1 MFNHCVWESI
11 AGRHQFCA
19 RRGVSAVPGCR
30 GFTLLEVLT
39 VISMIAILAVIA
51 TPSFTDLLRKNRLSA
66 ASSALQVSLNLARSE
81 AVKRGGDARVT
92 VAANGSAGQW
102 ANGWTVF
109 ADRTADANGDVAP
122 ADDSN
127 ADLTRLEV
135 TGAPAGPISA
145 AQNGALNSFTYTG
158 RGRLIDVIGGGVV
171 NRSFWF
177 FDGTSEKYCLIVN
190 NTGRVR
196 ADRAA
201 SGAKCAQD

>member
-1 MFNHCVWESI
+1 M
-11 AGRHQFCA
+11 
-19 RRGVSAVPGCR
+19 SAVPGCR

-201 SGAKCAQD
+201 SSAKCAQD